1 MVGLLLLI
9 IESFPPKE
17 RRSISWSGFVEVF
30 LGFISSSRRGAKAFG
45 FFFPLVGLGS
55 IGMDAGWVGLA
66 SNSPPPPQV
75 RFFFIVSGVGIVESY
90 FGNR

>member
-1 MVGLLLLI
+1 MDSFRHLVAEPKLL
-9 IESFPPKE
+9 
-17 RRSISWSGFVEVF
+17 V
-30 LGFISSSRRGAKAFG
+30 